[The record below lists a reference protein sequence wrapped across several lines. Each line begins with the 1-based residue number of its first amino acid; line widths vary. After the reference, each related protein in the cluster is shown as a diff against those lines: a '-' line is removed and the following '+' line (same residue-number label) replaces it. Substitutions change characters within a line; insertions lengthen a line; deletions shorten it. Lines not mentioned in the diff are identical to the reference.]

1 MIYSTCSVLKE
12 ENEEVIKQVLKT
24 EKVELIKIDEDFLK
38 EVPKLPSSIE
48 GTICIAPNELYE
60 GFFIAKMR
68 RRK

>member
-1 MIYSTCSVLKE
+1 MIREVLK
-12 ENEEVIKQVLKT
+12 K
-24 EKVELIKIDEDFLK
+24 EKIDLVKIDEDFLK